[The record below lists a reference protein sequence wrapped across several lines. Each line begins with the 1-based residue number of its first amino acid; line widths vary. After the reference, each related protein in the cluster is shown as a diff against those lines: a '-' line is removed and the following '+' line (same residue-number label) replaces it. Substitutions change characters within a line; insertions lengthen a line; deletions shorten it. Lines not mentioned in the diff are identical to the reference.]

1 MSVRFPMHIG
11 MKYSKVGVKNI
22 ITDCQEKKDNGMNH
36 KLFVDF
42 RSSVLRS
49 QSE

>member
-22 ITDCQEKKDNGMNH
+22 ITDCQEKRLDFCQIKIINC
-36 KLFVDF
+36 KL
-42 RSSVLRS
+42 L
-49 QSE
+49 